1 MRASAWRRVALAPLL
16 ALLVS
21 ACSAAPQAPVPTALT
36 AELLMVVIDDP
47 RSERSRRQLA
57 GPGYSARLAYADDP
71 ALRRRTQ
78 AIARDYELNVVSEW
92 PLNSINVHCFVITP
106 PSAEILRRLN
116 QDGRVRWVQPFN
128 EFETRTE
135 VQPLPATDDAAAIT
149 ASNVARF
156 AAMHPGRGRGA
167 RVAVVDT
174 GVDQSHRDLTR
185 SDLKLHN
192 FVEDGRDREGEAHG
206 TAVVGLIAARPDSAR
221 GVEGLAHNARVDVLR
236 ACWELPSGG
245 GKCNTLTLA
254 LALDAAIALKPDV
267 LNLSLTGGY
276 DRVLQRLIERL
287 TDGGTLIV
295 AAYDERREPAARFP
309 SPVKGVVYA
318 YGDSAQP
325 SPMTVAASDASPH
338 AVVAAPREAY
348 TLVPM
353 NQYGLVTGHS
363 IAAPQV
369 ASMAACLM
377 TQYPNMPRM
386 DLLTRLS
393 DWMKP
398 AG

>member
-1 MRASAWRRVALAPLL
+1 MAGLWQRISLVPLI

-21 ACSAAPQAPVPTALT
+21 ACSATPPATEPTALT
-36 AELLMVVIDDP
+36 ADLLMVVIDDP

-78 AIARDYELNVVSEW
+78 AIASDYGLNVVSEW
-92 PLNSINVHCFVITP
+92 PLNSLDVHCFVITP
-106 PSAEILRRLN
+106 PSADVLRRLT
-116 QDGRVRWVQPFN
+116 QDQRVRWVQPFN
-128 EFETRTE
+128 EFETRSQAQ
-135 VQPLPATDDAAAIT
+135 VSPASDNAEAIT
-149 ASNVARF
+149 ALNVARF
-156 AAMHPGRGRGA
+156 AAMHPDRGRGA

-174 GVDQSHRDLTR
+174 GVDQSHPDLSR
-185 SDLKLHN
+185 SDLKLYN
-192 FVEDGRDREGEAHG
+192 FVEDGRARKGEAHG
-206 TAVVGLIAARPDSAR
+206 TAVVGLIAARPNSTR

-236 ACWELPSGG
+236 ACWELPGGG

-254 LALDAAIALKPDV
+254 LALDAAIALGPDV

-276 DRVLQRLIERL
+276 DRVLQALIEKL
-287 TDGGTLIV
+287 IAGGTLIV
-295 AAYDERREPAARFP
+295 AAYDERRAPAARFP
-309 SPVKGVVYA
+309 SPVSGVVYA
-318 YGDSAQP
+318 YGDSAEP
-325 SPMTVAASDASPH
+325 SPMPVAAASLAPH

-377 TQYPNMPRM
+377 IQYPDMPRT
-386 DLLTRLS
+386 DLLTRLTG
-393 DWMKP
+393 WMKP
-398 AG
+398 AR